1 MEAYFKDGNL
11 DGPYYDWH
19 SNGFQANVGRYKD
32 GKEDGLWVVW
42 SENGKTKSKKYY
54 KNGREQQININY
66 TNQVAQILIRTHI
79 FKLDKYFT

>member
-1 MEAYFKDGNL
+1 MKTHYKNGIENGLRTEWRWDNGEKIMEAYFKDGNL

-54 KNGREQQININY
+54 KNGREQ
-66 TNQVAQILIRTHI
+66 
-79 FKLDKYFT
+79 